1 VAGAAIASRAAS
13 RPSLP
18 RRSVVGLPSSR
29 SAAVDYGAI
38 IKPVDATRGAGL
50 LGSLGLRNPRTGGAD
65 VLSVLG
71 LPDFLRDAG
80 ARERRPDSGVGN
92 VQGVLGQQATSG
104 GLGNGGLGS
113 EDLPLFAFGLLAV
126 SSLLLLA
133 AVVPAGVVART
144 PISPVSFA
152 RVRQPLAL
160 TAIAILLPLAF
171 VALSGAL

>member
-1 VAGAAIASRAAS
+1 
-13 RPSLP
+13 LP
-18 RRSVVGLPSSR
+18 PRSIVGLPSSR

-38 IKPVDATRGAGL
+38 IEPMDATRGAGL

-71 LPDFLRDAG
+71 VPDFLRDAR
-80 ARERRPDSGVGN
+80 ARGERRPDSGVAN

-113 EDLPLFAFGLLAV
+113 EDLPLLAFGLLAV
-126 SSLLLLA
+126 SSLLLVA

>member
-1 VAGAAIASRAAS
+1 
-13 RPSLP
+13 LP

-29 SAAVDYGAI
+29 SAALDYGAI
-38 IKPVDATRGAGL
+38 IKPVDAARGGASL
-50 LGSLGLRNPRTGGAD
+50 LRSLGLRNPRTGGAD
-65 VLSVLG
+65 VLSLLG
-71 LPDFLRDAG
+71 LPDFLRDTRAG
-80 ARERRPDSGVGN
+80 AERRPDSGLGN

-104 GLGNGGLGS
+104 GLGNGGLAS
-113 EDLPLFAFGLLAV
+113 EDLPLLAFGLLAV

-133 AVVPAGVVART
+133 AVAPTGVVART
-144 PISPVSFA
+144 PVSPVSFA